1 MFRAPTEH
9 RATTYT
15 IGAALERHPKLPL
28 KRHEVALSCPLNL
41 RDLQVP
47 RVALLVDQT
56 LEQLAVVHL
65 RLAVGLHTSER
76 VRPKVDAGSAANGD
90 VAVKDLQLIAH
101 GAWHLCHAV
110 VDESGKPP
118 LLP

>member
-47 RVALLVDQT
+47 RVALLVDQP
-56 LEQLAVVHL
+56 LEQLTVVHL

-76 VRPKVDAGSAANGD
+76 VRPKIDPRSAASRH
-90 VAVKDLQLIAH
+90 VAVEDLQLIAH
-101 GAWHLCHAV
+101 GAWHLCHPL
-110 VDESGKPP
+110 VDESRNPP
-118 LLP
+118 L